1 MAMAG
6 ALLLPKNDKEDLCMY
21 ALNFCVVVVVR

>member
-1 MAMAG
+1 MAG